1 MVYMRRTADLE
12 LDDLFPHIAAIALDS
27 PKAVGKTTTAA
38 QRAMIAMSLDRTAE
52 RVPFEADPE
61 LLLSRPRPILIDEW
75 QNVPEVWDVVRHAVD
90 WDLSGGQFLLAGSAT
105 PRAGATA
112 HSGAGRIGRLRMRP
126 MTLEERGVGEPAV
139 SLTNLF
145 WRAVASSFTGKP
157 MWGCRGMSRRFWRP
171 AFPLSVLSV
180 AVLGVFSLTL
190 TFAMRLTVT
199 CPSKDSLFADRMR

>member
-1 MVYMRRTADLE
+1 M
-12 LDDLFPHIAAIALDS
+12 
-27 PKAVGKTTTAA
+27 
-38 QRAMIAMSLDRTAE
+38 
-52 RVPFEADPE
+52 
-61 LLLSRPRPILIDEW
+61 
-75 QNVPEVWDVVRHAVD
+75 
-90 WDLSGGQFLLAGSAT
+90 
-105 PRAGATA
+105 
-112 HSGAGRIGRLRMRP
+112 
-126 MTLEERGVGEPAV
+126 

-171 AFPLSVLSV
+171 AFPLSARSV